1 MPPVEPG
8 PATPTGLEVAERLIS
23 AAHRLKQFANAQLA
37 ASRTSVPRT
46 RLLAAVQSRPRQR
59 MGDLAARLD
68 ITGRTLTVMVD
79 ALEQEGLLARTVD
92 PGDRRA
98 TLLELTPAGHQFV
111 RHAAEVR
118 DEIWEQA
125 VAALTPAER
134 QQLVH
139 LLSRLAPGTEPAC
152 GSKEAPG

>member
-1 MPPVEPG
+1 
-8 PATPTGLEVAERLIS
+8 
-23 AAHRLKQFANAQLA
+23 
-37 ASRTSVPRT
+37 
-46 RLLAAVQSRPRQR
+46 
-59 MGDLAARLD
+59 
-68 ITGRTLTVMVD
+68 VMVD
-79 ALEQEGLLARTVD
+79 ALEQEGLLARKAD

-98 TLLELTPAGHQFV
+98 TLLELTPAGHQLL

-152 GSKEAPG
+152 GPQ